1 MWLNDFEIVLEDRII
16 ERGAVRIEEGLI
28 AEIRETPVVDA
39 DVEGAGGMLLPGF
52 VDMHGDMIEKEVEPR
67 ANVRMPLELGIHDL
81 DKKLASSG
89 ITTAYAALA
98 FTPAI
103 DGRLRSVE
111 HTTALI
117 EALTSRRNE
126 LLVDHRVHARF
137 EVTFPAAMTVAQKLM
152 EGGALNL
159 ISLMDHTPGQGQY
172 RDIEIHVANIAKAQK
187 ISEAQASEL
196 VKQRIAD
203 RAEQGEAMRIISGLA
218 KLAKERGVAIASHDD
233 DRLEKVSLMHA
244 IGATISEFPITIE
257 AATEAR
263 RFGLATAMGAPN
275 ALRGLSYSGNLSA
288 RDAYKAGVLDIL
300 ASDYHPSAILP
311 AVIALSEM
319 GEGGLA
325 KAVALASANPA
336 KVLGLHDRGAIA
348 EGLRADLVIAGRGS
362 MPRVRATLRGGRLV
376 YLDTAFFR
384 CSQFAGCRKL
394 GQHDRRESGRSRS
407 LDCTALQDAIGPQ
420 RRSSAEHNA
429 RFR

>member
-1 MWLNDFEIVLEDRII
+1 MWLNDFEIVLEDRVI
-16 ERGAVRIEEGLI
+16 ERGAVRIEEGRI
-28 AEIRETPVVDA
+28 AEIRATPVASA
-39 DVEGAGGMLLPGF
+39 DVEGAGGLLLPGF

-117 EALTSRRNE
+117 EALTSKRDE

-137 EVTFPAAMTVAQKLM
+137 EVTFPSAMMVAEKLM
-152 EGGALNL
+152 ECGALNL

-172 RDIEIHVANIAKAQK
+172 RDIDIHVANIAKAQK
-187 ISEAQASEL
+187 ISETQASEV

-203 RAEQGEAMRIISGLA
+203 RPERGDAMRVISGLA
-218 KLAKERGVAIASHDD
+218 KLARARGVAIASHDD
-233 DRLEKVSLMHA
+233 DRIEKVSLMHA
-244 IGATISEFPITIE
+244 IGAAISEFPITIE
-257 AATEAR
+257 AAAEAR
-263 RFGLATAMGAPN
+263 RLGLATAMGAPN

-311 AVIALSEM
+311 AVIALGEM
-319 GEGGLA
+319 GEAGLA

-348 EGLRADLVIAGRGS
+348 EGLRADLVIAERGS
-362 MPRVRATLRGGRLV
+362 MPRVRATLRGGRLI
-376 YLDTAFFR
+376 YLDTAFSR
-384 CSQFAGCRKL
+384 CSQFAPYLKL
-394 GQHDRRESGRSRS
+394 GRHDRRDKSDRSRS
-407 LDCTALQDAIGPQ
+407 LDCSVL
-420 RRSSAEHNA
+420 
-429 RFR
+429 